1 MPHPGGLPYAFP
13 RIGDDP
19 SRADTREMRSRA
31 WWAYL
36 LLMAPIVGLYL
47 FGPSLLNS
55 GPVFN
60 AIGLSAVAAIVV
72 GVGLHRPHHPLAWYL
87 FAAGQAMFVGGDVL
101 AYNYERFFGHPL
113 PFPSIAD
120 VVYLG
125 VFPSLIVGLLLLIR
139 RRKRGADWASLIDSV
154 VITTG
159 VGLLS
164 WVFLIAPYA
173 HDATLSASVKLTA
186 IAYPLMDVL
195 LLSVAVRLAFAGGNR
210 TRATFLVVL
219 SICVL
224 FVTDGIYGWLQ
235 LHAGSQPGS
244 LLDGGWILF
253 YLLFGAAALHP
264 SMAAAE
270 ESAAARPRLTRTRLA
285 MLTVATFV
293 APVVGLL
300 GPTGTSDRAVIAGCA
315 VVVFGLVLVRM
326 VGLVRR
332 QEAEAGRLRA
342 LEQTTARLQ
351 ELDRL
356 KDQFVATVS
365 HELRTP
371 LTSIHGYLEL
381 VLDGGAGSLEAEQR
395 QFLSVVARNTH
406 RLRRLV
412 DDLLLVS
419 EIDAGNLVLHLD
431 DLDLGTLAR
440 ESLESSRVPGGGRW
454 SQPCLRVERPAP
466 VAGRQGAARPTPRQ
480 RRLERAQVH
489 AARRQRLRPREQI
502 EWLGSGRGRRHRH
515 RDSRRRAGAALRPL
529 LPGACRDR
537 GRRPGNRPRAL
548 DLPGHCKSSRRL
560 DRRRERDDRRH
571 DVPHRAAGER
581 LNSGV
586 RPPGARERRR
596 G

>member
-1 MPHPGGLPYAFP
+1 
-13 RIGDDP
+13 
-19 SRADTREMRSRA
+19 MRSRA

-36 LLMAPIVGLYL
+36 LVMSPVVGLYL

-72 GVGLHRPHHPLAWYL
+72 GVRLQRPHNPLAWYL
-87 FAAGQAMFVGGDVL
+87 FAVGQAMFVGGDVL
-101 AYNYERFFGHPL
+101 AYNYERFFGRPL

-125 VFPSLIVGLLLLIR
+125 VFPSLIAGLLLLIR
-139 RRKRGADWASLIDSV
+139 RRKRGADWASLIDSI

-159 VGLLS
+159 FGLLS

-173 HDATLSASVKLTA
+173 HDATLSTSVKLTA

-210 TRATFLVVL
+210 TKATFLVFV
-219 SICVL
+219 SICAL
-224 FVTDGIYGWLQ
+224 FATDGVYGWLQ

-264 SMAAAE
+264 SIAVAE
-270 ESAAARPRLTRTRLA
+270 ESAAPRPRLTRTRLA

-293 APVVGLL
+293 APVTGLL

-315 VVVFGLVLVRM
+315 IVVFGLVLVRM

-332 QEAEAGRLRA
+332 QEAETGRLRA
-342 LEQTTARLQ
+342 LEETTERLQ

-381 VLDGGAGSLEAEQR
+381 VLDGAAGSLEDEQR
-395 QFLSVVARNTH
+395 QFLSVVARNTN

-431 DLDLGTLAR
+431 DLDLGALAR
-440 ESLESSRVPGGGRW
+440 ESLESSRPQAEAGGVTLSFSAHGPLALTGDRVRL
-454 SQPCLRVERPAP
+454 SQLLDNVVSNALKF
-466 VAGRQGAARPTPRQ
+466 TPRGGSVSVRTSRSNGSAVVEVEDTGIGIPADEQ
-480 RRLERAQVH
+480 AQLFDRFFRA
-489 AARRQRLRPREQI
+489 
-502 EWLGSGRGRRHRH
+502 
-515 RDSRRRAGAALRPL
+515 
-529 LPGACRDR
+529 
-537 GRRPGNRPRAL
+537 
-548 DLPGHCKSSRRL
+548 
-560 DRRRERDDRRH
+560 
-571 DVPHRAAGER
+571 RAAAE
-581 LNSGV
+581 
-586 RPPGARERRR
+586 GAVQGTGLGLSISQDIARAHGGLIDVTSETDVGTTFRVALPAND
-596 G
+596 